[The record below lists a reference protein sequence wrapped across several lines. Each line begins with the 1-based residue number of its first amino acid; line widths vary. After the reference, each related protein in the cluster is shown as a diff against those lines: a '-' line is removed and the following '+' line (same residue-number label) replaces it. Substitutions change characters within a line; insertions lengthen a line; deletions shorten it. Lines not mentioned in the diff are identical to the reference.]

1 MPSISIREAY
11 IKNKLSDDD
20 LSKIDLPLWI
30 SQTDGMS
37 LSHLKELIISLIV
50 MGKDFEEA
58 MENLS
63 DMKKSPKLKKSGSLG
78 FKKS

>member
-1 MPSISIREAY
+1 
-11 IKNKLSDDD
+11 
-20 LSKIDLPLWI
+20 
-30 SQTDGMS
+30 
-37 LSHLKELIISLIV
+37 